1 MNNDDNISEEKAKR
15 RRQRRRVSFSSSIAH
30 FQMEEQHHLTNWR
43 ERVAAIL
50 ASKVCCYNSI
60 FQLDRYSNLASSK

>member
-1 MNNDDNISEEKAKR
+1 MPNDDNVPEEKAKR

-30 FQMEEQHHLTNWR
+30 FQTEDRQLLTNWR

-50 ASKVCCYNSI
+50 ASKVRRNFI
-60 FQLDRYSNLASSK
+60 

>member
-1 MNNDDNISEEKAKR
+1 MDNDENLLEEKTKQ

-30 FQMEEQHHLTNWR
+30 FRMEERPPLMNWR

-50 ASKVCCYNSI
+50 ASKVYRNI
-60 FQLDRYSNLASSK
+60 IYEFNLFLLI

>member
-1 MNNDDNISEEKAKR
+1 MPNDNNLPEEKAKR

-30 FQMEEQHHLTNWR
+30 FQTEDRQLLTNWR

-50 ASKVCCYNSI
+50 ASKVRRNFI
-60 FQLDRYSNLASSK
+60 

>member
-1 MNNDDNISEEKAKR
+1 MDSDENLLEQKPEK

-30 FQMEEQHHLTNWR
+30 FQMEERQLLTNWR

-50 ASKVCCYNSI
+50 ASKVRRHV
-60 FQLDRYSNLASSK
+60 FHE

>member
-1 MNNDDNISEEKAKR
+1 MNNVDNLDEEKPK

-30 FQMEEQHHLTNWR
+30 FQMEERQLLTNWR

-50 ASKVCCYNSI
+50 ASKVCRNV
-60 FQLDRYSNLASSK
+60 FH